1 MVCVR
6 RQRDMSDDGMIINR
20 QVVGGQPDD
29 LALHRVDA
37 IYAVREYLEPI
48 GSSQSTTGWSHPQP

>member
-1 MVCVR
+1 
-6 RQRDMSDDGMIINR
+6 MSDDGMIRNR
-20 QVVGGQPDD
+20 QAVGGQLDY

-48 GSSQSTTGWSHPQP
+48 GSLQSTTGWSRPQP